1 MSKTAAKRGL
11 PVRVKMR
18 HDQHFVEE
26 LTSRSPEEFIGRI
39 LPMDQ
44 IEADPNQPRSSMG
57 DLDELVQ
64 SIRDKGVLEPI
75 LVRPLEGRS
84 GRPASRY
91 RIISGERRFQA
102 SHALAKDS
110 IPAIIM
116 DVEEDEALE
125 IALIENLQRK
135 DLTPFEE
142 AEGYRALGEI
152 HGYTQEQIASAV
164 SKARSSVTESLQ
176 LLKMSQRVRGA
187 ADALGVHSKSLLLG
201 VQRAAESDADR
212 ISLLE
217 KIAASEITRDDLRQQ
232 AQRKKGS
239 RASSSK
245 SPTRRP
251 VFTFKAP
258 DKTFSLSL
266 RFRSSEVDKV
276 DLISALETILG
287 ELRSQ
292 D

>member
-1 MSKTAAKRGL
+1 MSRASAKRGL

-26 LTSRSPEEFIGRI
+26 LTARSPDESIGRM
-39 LPMDQ
+39 LPLVQ
-44 IEADPNQPRSSMG
+44 IEPDPNQPRSSMG
-57 DLDELVQ
+57 DLEELMS
-64 SIRDKGVLEPI
+64 SIHDKGVLEPI
-75 LVRPLEGRS
+75 LVRAMDGGK
-84 GRPASRY
+84 GRPPRRY

-102 SHALAKDS
+102 SKALSQED

-142 AEGYRALGEI
+142 AEGYRALGDI

-164 SKARSSVTESLQ
+164 SQARTSVTESLQ

-187 ADALGVHSKSLLLG
+187 AEALGVQSKSLLLG
-201 VQRAAESDADR
+201 VLKAGESDTEQ

-217 KIAASEITRDDLRQQ
+217 GIASSELTREDLRSK
-232 AQRKKGS
+232 ARAKNPGRARKKL
-239 RASSSK
+239 RK
-245 SPTRRP
+245 NDRP
-251 VFTFKAP
+251 VFTFKDP
-258 DKTFSLSL
+258 DKTFSLSV
-266 RFRSSEVDKV
+266 RFRQTEVDKQ
-276 DLISALETILG
+276 DLISALEKILG
-287 ELRSQ
+287 ELKGA
-292 D
+292 